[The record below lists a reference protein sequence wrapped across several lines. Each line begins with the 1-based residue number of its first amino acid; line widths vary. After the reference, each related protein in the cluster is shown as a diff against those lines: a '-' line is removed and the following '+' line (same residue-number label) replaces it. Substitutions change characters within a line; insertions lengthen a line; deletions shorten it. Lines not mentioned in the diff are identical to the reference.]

1 MLAPAAHGSAPQ
13 SPFQSPSRAW
23 WTLSCLAWRSDVPGI
38 LSPFIHINERG
49 THRMPTEIH
58 ATVIQHTQRS
68 TYNNI
73 RFIWV
78 IQPIMFPLVRVFS
91 YGAFMLNGVLCCQ
104 AWRNDASELM
114 RVDTLKLTNSCH
126 CDEHRMYKHS
136 NTCKSSRRGSTH
148 TEQTHPRYRRPSRVY
163 VSYPPSGNIEQSSS
177 PPVWNDCFILQYKY
191 IIGFILNQV
200 FENEKNE
207 YLLYLNRKNLS
218 PSRFDFIRGIDL
230 QIKKTSRGESSW
242 GHRD

>member
-1 MLAPAAHGSAPQ
+1 
-13 SPFQSPSRAW
+13 
-23 WTLSCLAWRSDVPGI
+23 
-38 LSPFIHINERG
+38 
-49 THRMPTEIH
+49 MPTEIH

-207 YLLYLNRKNLS
+207 YLLYLNREK
-218 PSRFDFIRGIDL
+218 I
-230 QIKKTSRGESSW
+230 
-242 GHRD
+242 

>member
-1 MLAPAAHGSAPQ
+1 
-13 SPFQSPSRAW
+13 
-23 WTLSCLAWRSDVPGI
+23 
-38 LSPFIHINERG
+38 
-49 THRMPTEIH
+49 
-58 ATVIQHTQRS
+58 
-68 TYNNI
+68 
-73 RFIWV
+73 
-78 IQPIMFPLVRVFS
+78 
-91 YGAFMLNGVLCCQ
+91 MLNGVLCCQ

-163 VSYPPSGNIEQSSS
+163 VSYPPSGSIEQSSS

-207 YLLYLNRKNLS
+207 YLLYLNRKNLALQDLTS
-218 PSRFDFIRGIDL
+218 FVGSISRSKRL
-230 QIKKTSRGESSW
+230 QEVSQVEGTGTPYQRLRRKR
-242 GHRD
+242 